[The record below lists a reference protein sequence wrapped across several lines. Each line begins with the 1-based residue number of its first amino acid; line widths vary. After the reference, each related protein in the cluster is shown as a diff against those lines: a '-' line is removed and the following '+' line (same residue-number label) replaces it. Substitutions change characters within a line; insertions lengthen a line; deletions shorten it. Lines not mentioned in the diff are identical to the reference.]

1 MALENPALNDHAFER
16 AMTDVPASERKG
28 LHIAAVYLM
37 TGFLLVVLALAAAF
51 GWSQVEVKD
60 VTYESGTTSTIAQV
74 PRWFGLVSFLTV
86 LIGLVAIFAP
96 RTAVLTGTL
105 YTLGQGAMIG
115 VISHFYELDFE
126 GIVAQAVAGTLGIF
140 LAMLL
145 LYATRIVKVTRGL
158 VLFLVAAS
166 FGLLLLYGVS
176 WILWLF
182 GVEMRFLDEPTSAG
196 IAISLGI
203 VILGAAYL
211 PTDFNFIER
220 VAKEGAPGWMQFYAA
235 FGLILSL
242 IWIYVALLRLI
253 ALLRMAQR

>member
-16 AMTDVPASERKG
+16 AMAEVPAAEKRHFS
-28 LHIAAVYLM
+28 LALVYGY
-37 TGFLLVVLALAAAF
+37 TAFVLAVLLLAAAF
-51 GWSQVEVKD
+51 GWSEVETKD

-74 PRWFGLVSFLTV
+74 PRWFGAVSFLTLIVGLAAVFMPRAAIV
-86 LIGLVAIFAP
+86 L
-96 RTAVLTGTL
+96 GTL

-115 VISHFYELDFE
+115 VISHFYELDFD

-140 LAMLL
+140 LAVLL
-145 LYATRIVKVTRGL
+145 LYVTRIVKVTRGL
-158 VLFLVAAS
+158 IRFLVAAS

-182 GVEMRFLDEPTSAG
+182 GVELRFLDEPTPAG
-196 IAISLGI
+196 IAISAGV

-211 PTDFNFIER
+211 PADFDFIER
-220 VAKEGAPGWMQFYAA
+220 AAKEDAPGWIQFYAA

-242 IWIYVALLRLI
+242 IWIYVALLRLL